1 MSFQIDLL
9 HENERKVGSIATIKA
24 VAKGIVL
31 LLIGLLL
38 LLVAQLSFALVT
50 RNRNLSD
57 LEESWKSL
65 DRRQE
70 MAMTMR
76 SQMVYN
82 ETTLTQLEQW
92 RDTRLRWDRQLLPL
106 FYTTPTSIQL
116 RKISIAPIGISVDP
130 TAPAQST
137 GLQRRWTMALS
148 GRAEGGAPLTDVTH
162 YKDRLATYPTM
173 SNLVDKVAV
182 SEFGADETTKDR
194 DDRSFSISI
203 TYTVLP
209 QS

>member
-24 VAKGIVL
+24 VAKGLVL
-31 LLIGLLL
+31 LLIGLMV
-38 LLVAQLSFALVT
+38 LLVAQLSFALVA

-57 LEESWKSL
+57 LEESWKLL

-76 SQMVYN
+76 SQMNYN
-82 ETTLTQLEQW
+82 EATLAQLEQW
-92 RDTRLRWDRQLLPL
+92 RDTRLRWDRQLLAL

-116 RKISIAPIGISVDP
+116 RKISIDPMGIHVDP

-148 GRAEGGAPLTDVTH
+148 GRAEGGTPLIDVTRF
-162 YKDRLATYPTM
+162 KGSLATYPTM
-173 SNLVDKVAV
+173 SNLVSKVGV
-182 SEFGADETTKDR
+182 TFGPDETTTDP
-194 DDRSFSISI
+194 DDRSFYISI